1 MIQPLP
7 RVFPSHSHVCSISTK
22 HTHKWSSYKSQ
33 AGLSSLS
40 RLYTTDFKPTTTS
53 HSNFPPFPSRS
64 LYISNHP
71 HNRQRAETHTG
82 VTSELVTLVGPRRRP
97 RRRPERTATRQEPP
111 LEDLRSIKVAGSIR
125 RNLRTLAST
134 IGNRFIFGNHVR
146 PLGFPNPCSCVI
158 SRKSYT
164 QPMLIVEVWIKDETR
179 FRVD

>member
-40 RLYTTDFKPTTTS
+40 RLYTADFKPTTTS
-53 HSNFPPFPSRS
+53 HSNFPLFPSRS

-164 QPMLIVEVWIKDETR
+164 QPMLLDKTMKKSS
-179 FRVD
+179 